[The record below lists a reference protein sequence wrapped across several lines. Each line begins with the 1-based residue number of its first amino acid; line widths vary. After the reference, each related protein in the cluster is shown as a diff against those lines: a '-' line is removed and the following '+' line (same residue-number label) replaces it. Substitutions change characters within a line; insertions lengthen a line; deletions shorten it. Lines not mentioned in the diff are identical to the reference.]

1 MIKITDAAAE
11 QIRAVANNPDVYGMV
26 LRVAAYQEDDGSVN
40 YGMGF
45 DQEREADEQL
55 IVIHPSLDQA
65 FVPEYYVAW
74 IVFHEMLHD
83 VYGVEQK
90 RHRRVVHPPE
100 FGVLE
105 QSFPDFAR
113 AKDWEAHNLDRLLRF
128 HR

>member
-55 IVIHPSLDQA
+55 IVNGIAILIASSSTPYLQGVTLD
-65 FVPEYYVAW
+65 FV
-74 IVFHEMLHD
+74 EMSPGD
-83 VYGVEQK
+83 
-90 RHRRVVHPPE
+90 
-100 FGVLE
+100 
-105 QSFPDFAR
+105 
-113 AKDWEAHNLDRLLRF
+113 LRF
-128 HR
+128 IFIPPYSAESADDAAPAE